1 MSIQTKIATLLAGVL
16 AVIVGMVVVGMWQA
30 RDDEPV
36 AVESSS
42 AGGETRLVRDDSRIM
57 GEEGKS
63 GVTVV
68 EFLDFECEGCRAAY
82 PLVEDLRE
90 RYAGQVTFVAR
101 YFPLPGHFNA
111 ERAARA
117 VEAAARQGQFE
128 AMYQRMYETQ
138 AEWGEQQVPLDDTF
152 RVFANDIGLD
162 MQQFDVDYASDEV
175 AARVQR
181 DVADGQALGVQGTPT
196 FYLDGQPLQLET
208 AQDFY
213 DAIDEALA
221 RQ

>member
-1 MSIQTKIATLLAGVL
+1 MTVQTKIAVFLGAVL
-16 AVIVGMVVVGMWQA
+16 VLIVGTIAIGLVMS

-36 AVESSS
+36 LARPSSE
-42 AGGETRLVRDDSRIM
+42 AGTRLVRDDSRVM
-57 GEEGKS
+57 GKKGS
-63 GVTVV
+63 SDVIVV

-82 PLVEDLRE
+82 PLVEDLRQ
-90 RYAGQVTFVAR
+90 RYAGEVTFVAR
-101 YFPLPGHFNA
+101 YFPLPSHFNA

-117 VEAAARQGQFE
+117 VESAARQGEFE

-138 AEWGEQQVPLDDTF
+138 AEWGEQQVPLDDVFRTF
-152 RVFANDIGLD
+152 AADVGLD
-162 MQQFDVDYASDEV
+162 LQRYDADYASDKV

-181 DVADGQALGVQGTPT
+181 DVEDGLALGVQGTPT
-196 FYLDGQPLQLET
+196 FYVDGEPLQLRT

-221 RQ
+221 R

>member
-1 MSIQTKIATLLAGVL
+1 MSIQTKVATLLAGVL
-16 AVIVGMVVVGMWQA
+16 VLILGMVAVGMWQA
-30 RDDEPV
+30 RDDKPV
-36 AVESSS
+36 AVESSTGS
-42 AGGETRLVRDDSRIM
+42 ETRLVRDDSRIM

-82 PLVEDLRE
+82 PLVEDLRKK
-90 RYAGQVTFVAR
+90 YAGQVTFIAR

-162 MQQFDVDYASDEV
+162 LQKFDVDYASDEV